1 MNIEFIW
8 PYAAILAILPFIIR
22 RFLAAEPDKQAA
34 LTVPQANAFK
44 VGSEDGLITSTS
56 VFRYAVLW
64 IAWIFLIL
72 ALCRPQII
80 GESVSLPTSG
90 RDLMLGVDISGSMST
105 EDMQLRGNQ
114 VTRLSIVKGLSL
126 IHI

>member
-44 VGSEDGLITSTS
+44 IESE
-56 VFRYAVLW
+56 V
-64 IAWIFLIL
+64 
-72 ALCRPQII
+72 
-80 GESVSLPTSG
+80 
-90 RDLMLGVDISGSMST
+90 
-105 EDMQLRGNQ
+105 
-114 VTRLSIVKGLSL
+114 
-126 IHI
+126 